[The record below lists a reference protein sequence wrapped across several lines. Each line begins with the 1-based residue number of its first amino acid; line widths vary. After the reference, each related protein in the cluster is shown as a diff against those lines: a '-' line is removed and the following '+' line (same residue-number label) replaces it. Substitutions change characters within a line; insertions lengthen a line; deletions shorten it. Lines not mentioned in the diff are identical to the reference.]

1 MNKMVVVGLLVF
13 ILTGLKQPVAYPNY
27 RSQPTIADTLT
38 AYRRLAEADS
48 LKNKGRY
55 DQALTVVQSAQRLYQ
70 QGGYPERVIH
80 CLLSRARIQDAAGQ
94 PKQRMQ
100 TLRQVQ
106 LYASLYPKANVK
118 RFRANADMQ
127 FAELYIPLRKSDSVT
142 YFLNRAEPVFFK
154 EKDWEK
160 YTYCDI
166 LRAVDD
172 YYGSNFKDMELRLLS
187 ALQRARGHLP
197 LTNDTFSVIY
207 QLQGV
212 LYDAIGDYEKAIV
225 VAQNGLQAKLA
236 KPQLTSLDSS
246 YVVTLYNNVGAIYY
260 SKGDYDRTVDY
271 YSQALQLASRQKS
284 TTPLTLLNIYQ
295 NMGSTYSKL
304 GNAER
309 AMACYTNTLNYTQ
322 GVPDLQLASIYF
334 SMCALHIKQNNSQQ
348 ALYYLHKGALLQ
360 KNEQKGIDTYFLQKA
375 ACHVLMNEPQQALDT
390 YQLAIQAAVRN
401 QNAPTETTIR
411 QKMADVYLQQ
421 KNYQEALQQVKL
433 GLAIIYPTRQKAG
446 DESTFQLNQTGDRLS
461 LLELLCLKSKIYQ
474 EWSATSAT
482 PSTRQQRLQ
491 TTHRLNQT
499 ITTLYDTLR
508 LNYPWENSKYL
519 LAQKASPFYKGAME
533 VALQLHQLTQQELY
547 LNHAFGYAEKN
558 RALVLQDALTDTHA
572 RQHGGIP
579 EKVWSDEKRLRINLI
594 FYTRK
599 LIESTAAH
607 DSLRITR
614 YQQYLFEN
622 RRKLEALT
630 AHFQK
635 TYPQYYQL
643 RHSTGPVS
651 LQAVQA
657 RLNSAQ
663 SSFIEYAE
671 GTNDLYAFYISSTT
685 RRVVRIGKVA
695 AIEQQVNRLR
705 SSLTDYAMV
714 TESSGKAYNLFTQ
727 SAHRLYNVLIKSV
740 VPAQS
745 AFPKQVVIVP
755 IGSLSYVPFDNLLD
769 SLPVRSRLSSYA
781 RLPYLLRK
789 TAISYAYSAALFA
802 SGSPVNSTNQVGTLL
817 AFAPAYSSGN
827 QPATA
832 NPVYRSG
839 NQTAMETSL
848 SETQQEVKRITTY
861 FKGQTYLD
869 KFATKSLFLQLA
881 EGYDVIHLA
890 MHSRADGQNANQN
903 TLFFTPEKNQ
913 PNSHLDAYEVGG
925 LQLNARMTVLSGCET
940 GYGTY
945 RVGEGVLSLA
955 RSFILA
961 GSKSVVMSLWKAED
975 RASASIMELFYKGL
989 ADGLPKDE
997 ALRQAKL
1004 TYIDKSDDL
1013 TGHPLFWSGIV
1024 VIGDPAPLVNA
1035 PHTVF
1040 WLISM
1045 LLATLFVGLV
1055 WWKRRSVAKGYLVLK
1070 NRINRG
1076 LARANQLGLPS

>member
-1 MNKMVVVGLLVF
+1 MVRVRLLIILLIGLN
-13 ILTGLKQPVAYPNY
+13 QPVAYAKNWP
-27 RSQPTIADTLT
+27 QPTTTDTLT

-48 LKNKGRY
+48 LKNKGQY
-55 DQALTVVQSAQRLYQ
+55 DQALVVVQSAQRLYQ
-70 QGGYPERVIH
+70 QGGYPERVLH
-80 CLLSRARIQDAAGQ
+80 CLLYRARIQDAAGQ

-106 LYASLYPKANVK
+106 QYASLHPKANVN
-118 RFRANADMQ
+118 RLRANADMQ
-127 FAELYIPLRKSDSVT
+127 FAELYISLRKSDSVT
-142 YFLNRAEPVFFK
+142 YFLHRAEPVFYK

-160 YTYCDI
+160 YTYCAI

-172 YYGSNFKDMELRLLS
+172 YYGADFKNMELRLSS
-187 ALQRARGHLP
+187 ALQRAKTYLP

-225 VAQNGLQAKLA
+225 VAQNSLQAKLA

-260 SKGDYDRTVDY
+260 SKGDYDRTIDY

-284 TTPLTLLNIYQ
+284 TAPLTLLNIYQ
-295 NMGSTYSKL
+295 NMASTYSKL

-309 AMACYTNTLNYTQ
+309 AMACYANTLSHTQ
-322 GVPDLQLASIYF
+322 GAPALQLASIYF
-334 SMCALHIKQNNSQQ
+334 SMCALYVKQNNSQQ
-348 ALYYLHKGALLQ
+348 ALYYLRKGALLQ
-360 KNEQKGIDTYFLQKA
+360 KTEQKGIETYFLQKA
-375 ACHVLMNEPQQALDT
+375 ACHVLMNEPQQALET

-401 QNAPTETTIR
+401 QDAPTETTIR

-421 KNYQEALQQVKL
+421 KNYPEALQQVKL

-446 DESTFQLNQTGDRLS
+446 DENTFQLNQTGDRLS

-474 EWSATSAT
+474 QWAATSAT
-482 PSTRQQRLQ
+482 PSICQQRLQ

-533 VALQLHQLTQQELY
+533 VALQLHQSTQQESY

-572 RQHGGIP
+572 RQYGGIP
-579 EKVWSDEKRLRINLI
+579 EKVWNDEKRLRINLI

-607 DSLRITR
+607 DSLRMAR

-630 AHFQK
+630 ANFQK

-643 RHSTGPVS
+643 RHGTVPVS

-657 RLNSAQ
+657 RLNSSQ

-671 GTNDLYAFYISSTT
+671 GANNLYAFYITPT
-685 RRVVRIGKVA
+685 ARRVVRLGNVA
-695 AIEQQVNRLR
+695 AVEQEVNRLR
-705 SSLTDYAMV
+705 TSLTDYAMV
-714 TESSGKAYNLFTQ
+714 TESSGKAYTLFTQ
-727 SAHRLYNVLIKSV
+727 SAHRLYNVLIKPV

-745 AFPKQVVIVP
+745 PFPKQVVVVP

-769 SLPVRSRLSSYA
+769 ALPVRSRLSSYA

-789 TAISYAYSAALFA
+789 TAISYAYSATLFA
-802 SGSPVNSTNQVGTLL
+802 NGSPVNSTNQAGTLL

-827 QPATA
+827 QLATA
-832 NPVYRSG
+832 SPVYRSG
-839 NQTAMETSL
+839 SPSAVETSL
-848 SETQQEVKRITTY
+848 SETQQEVKRITAY
-861 FKGQTYLD
+861 FKGQTYVD
-869 KFATKSLFLQLA
+869 RFATKSQFLQLA
-881 EGYDVIHLA
+881 EAYDVIHLA
-890 MHSRADGQNANQN
+890 MHSRADNQNANQN

-945 RVGEGVLSLA
+945 QVGEGVLSLA

-989 ADGLPKDE
+989 ADGLSKDE

-1024 VIGDPAPLVNA
+1024 VVGDPAPLVNA
-1035 PHTVF
+1035 PHTIF
-1040 WLISM
+1040 WVISV
-1045 LLATLFVGLV
+1045 LLVTLFAGLM
-1055 WWKRRSVAKGYLVLK
+1055 WWKKREVSKAYYLLKHRMKGSSV
-1070 NRINRG
+1070 R
-1076 LARANQLGLPS
+1076 ARQSGLPG